1 MAPADFVR
9 LIFGDGVIV
18 DVAELTEVTADPVG
32 GVPEAVAVLTTV
44 PAFTS
49 AWVSV

>member
-1 MAPADFVR
+1 MV
-9 LIFGDGVIV
+9 
-18 DVAELTEVTADPVG
+18 VTVSVSVTGGPVG
-32 GVPEAVAVLTTV
+32 GVPLAVAVLSTL